1 MNNYLITIFK
11 PNDSLEYHTLACASM
26 HLASMQAVEL
36 LKMQSQYDAI
46 YDNEDLRVRVSE
58 IKAND

>member
-11 PNDSLEYHTLACASM
+11 PNDSLEYHTLACANM

-36 LKMQSQYDAI
+36 LKMLSQYAAI
-46 YDNEDLRVRVSE
+46 YDNADLRVSE

>member
-11 PNDSLEYHTLACASM
+11 PNDSLEYHTLACANM

-36 LKMQSQYDAI
+36 LKMLSQYDSI
-46 YDNEDLRVRVSE
+46 YDNAGLHISE
-58 IKAND
+58 IKIND